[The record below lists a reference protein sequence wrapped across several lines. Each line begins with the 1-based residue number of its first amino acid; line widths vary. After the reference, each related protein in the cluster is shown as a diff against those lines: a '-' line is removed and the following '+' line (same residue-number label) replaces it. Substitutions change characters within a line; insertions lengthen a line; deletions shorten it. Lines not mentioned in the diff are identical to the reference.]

1 MAETDMTT
9 LYENL
14 PDNSH
19 TRKSRATKN
28 DKDEKKETQA
38 SEGKR
43 AEKVIK
49 GKAKV
54 KKNEM
59 RKLTD
64 VFISEDVS
72 NVKSYILMD
81 VMVPAVKKAIYD
93 LIVGTLDM
101 SLYGGRGGSNGKRST
116 ADKVSYRDYNSV
128 SRRDER
134 TYNSNRTAS
143 GYSYDDIIV
152 DTRGEAESVLM
163 RMDEIME
170 EYESV
175 RVADLYDLVGVTGQY
190 TDNNYGWT
198 NIRNAEVVR
207 VRDGYKIKMPR
218 AIPLK

>member
-1 MAETDMTT
+1 MAETDMTK

-14 PDNSH
+14 PDNS
-19 TRKSRATKN
+19 RSGRN
-28 DKDEKKETQA
+28 EKKEAQKQP
-38 SEGKR
+38 EKR

-49 GKAKV
+49 GEAKA

-64 VFISEDVS
+64 VFISEDVG
-72 NVKSYILMD
+72 NVKNYILMD
-81 VMVPAVKKAIYD
+81 VIVPAVKKAIYD
-93 LIVGTLDM
+93 LVVGTLDM
-101 SLYGGRGGSNGKRST
+101 SLYGGRGGGAKRST
-116 ADKVSYRDYNSV
+116 ADKVSYRDYNGV

-134 TYNSNRTAS
+134 TYNTNRTAS
-143 GYSYDDIIV
+143 GYSYDDIVV
-152 DTRGEAESVLM
+152 DTRGEAETVLM

-175 RVADLYDLVGVTGQY
+175 RVADLYDLVGITGQY

>member
-9 LYENL
+9 LYDNL

-19 TRKSRATKN
+19 TNRDA
-28 DKDEKKETQA
+28 KKELQKA
-38 SEGKR
+38 EGKR

-54 KKNEM
+54 KKNEV

-81 VMVPAVKKAIYD
+81 VIVPAVKKAIYD
-93 LIVGTLDM
+93 LVVGTLDM
-101 SLYGGRGGSNGKRST
+101 SLYGGRGVNSKRPT

-128 SRRDER
+128 SRRDDR
-134 TYNSNRTAS
+134 TYNTNRTAS

-152 DTRGEAESVLM
+152 DTRGEAESVLA

>member
-19 TRKSRATKN
+19 TKRS
-28 DKDEKKETQA
+28 EKKETQA

-43 AEKVIK
+43 AEKVIT

-81 VMVPAVKKAIYD
+81 VIVPAVKKAIYD
-93 LIVGTLDM
+93 LVVGTLDM
-101 SLYGGRGGSNGKRST
+101 SLYGGRPSNGKRST

-128 SRRDER
+128 SRRDDR
-134 TYNSNRTAS
+134 TYNTNRTAS
-143 GYSYDDIIV
+143 GYSYDDIVV

-170 EYESV
+170 EYNSV

>member
-1 MAETDMTT
+1 MAETDMSK

-19 TRKSRATKN
+19 KSRNK
-28 DKDEKKETQA
+28 KKENKA

-43 AEKVIK
+43 VEKVIK

-64 VFISEDVS
+64 VFISEDVA

-81 VMVPAVKKAIYD
+81 VIVPAVKKAIYD
-93 LIVGTLDM
+93 LVVGTLDM
-101 SLYGGRGGSNGKRST
+101 SLYGGRGGGGKRST

-143 GYSYDDIIV
+143 GYSYDDIVV
-152 DTRGEAESVLM
+152 DTRGEAETVLM
-163 RMDEIME
+163 RLDEVME
-170 EYESV
+170 EYECV
-175 RVADLYDLVGVTGQY
+175 RVADLYDLVGVTGNY

>member
-1 MAETDMTT
+1 MAEVDVSK

-19 TRKSRATKN
+19 KN
-28 DKDEKKETQA
+28 RNEKKEA
-38 SEGKR
+38 AANNEKR
-43 AEKVIK
+43 VEKVIK

-64 VFISEDVS
+64 VFISEDVA

-81 VMVPAVKKAIYD
+81 VIVPAVKKAIYD
-93 LIVGTLDM
+93 LVVGTLDM
-101 SLYGGRGGSNGKRST
+101 SLYGGRGGDKRST
-116 ADKVSYRDYNSV
+116 ADKVSYRTDYNGV
-128 SRRDER
+128 SRRDDR
-134 TYNSNRTAS
+134 TYNRNRTVS
-143 GYSYDDIIV
+143 GYSYDDIVV
-152 DTRGEAESVLM
+152 DTRGEAETVLM

-175 RVADLYDLVGVTGQY
+175 RVADLYDLVGVTGNY